1 MRARGL
7 EPPRA
12 FAQRVLNPPRLPVP
26 PHPRGAGHR
35 LACARVSVGFRLER
49 QHLRQ
54 PAAAGAH
61 VEVARR
67 LCGLHAQ
74 VMSSADLQ
82 LRARVEG
89 HTGDELA
96 RALWEER
103 TLVKTWLMRG
113 TLHAVPAEDL
123 ALFTGAL
130 DNRGEYAGAWLRA
143 FGVTA
148 KQMEALIDAI
158 GSSLDGVCLTREEL
172 VARVEQCVGRSFT
185 KRLRS
190 GWGEFLKPAARRGVL
205 CFGPSQGQNVTFVR
219 PDQWV
224 RAKRPL
230 PREEARTELLRR
242 FLAAYGPATR
252 EDFQRW
258 LGSQRTVPEAWAGLA
273 DEVVEVEPKR
283 FALAADQR
291 ALRTRAAGV
300 QLLPGFDP
308 FVLFPHSDRPVPPEH
323 LERVYRKAAWISAT
337 VVERGR
343 VIGVWTFTKR
353 GRTVELDV
361 EQFEPFADRTRSAVA
376 REARSVAR
384 HLGGDLELTWR

>member
-1 MRARGL
+1 MSA
-7 EPPRA
+7 
-12 FAQRVLNPPRLPVP
+12 
-26 PHPRGAGHR
+26 
-35 LACARVSVGFRLER
+35 GFRLDR
-49 QHLRQ
+49 QHLKR
-54 PAAAGAH
+54 PAAAGSL

-82 LRARVEG
+82 LRARLQG
-89 HTGDELA
+89 HGPDDLP
-96 RALWEER
+96 R
-103 TLVKTWLMRG
+103 TLWQDRAAVRTWLMRG
-113 TLHAVPAEDL
+113 TLHVVPADDL

-148 KQMEALIDAI
+148 KQMEGLIDAI
-158 GSSLDGVCLTREEL
+158 ADSLDGDCLTREEL
-172 VARVEQCVGRSFT
+172 VARVGPRVGRSVV

-205 CFGPSQGQNVTFVR
+205 CFGPRRGQNVTFVR

-224 RAKRPL
+224 NAKPPIGRA
-230 PREEARTELLRR
+230 EARTELLRR
-242 FLAAYGPATR
+242 FLGTYGPATR

-273 DEVVEVEPKR
+273 DDVVEVAPKR
-283 FALAADQR
+283 FALAADAR
-291 ALRTRAAGV
+291 ALGTRPSGV
-300 QLLPGFDP
+300 RLLPGFDP
-308 FVLFPHSDRPVPPEH
+308 FVLFPHSERPVPERQ

-343 VIGVWTFTKR
+343 VIATWTHAER
-353 GRTVELDV
+353 GRRVELEIV
-361 EQFEPFADRTRSAVA
+361 QFEPLAERTRAAVE

-384 HLGGDLELTWR
+384 HVGGDLQLTWR